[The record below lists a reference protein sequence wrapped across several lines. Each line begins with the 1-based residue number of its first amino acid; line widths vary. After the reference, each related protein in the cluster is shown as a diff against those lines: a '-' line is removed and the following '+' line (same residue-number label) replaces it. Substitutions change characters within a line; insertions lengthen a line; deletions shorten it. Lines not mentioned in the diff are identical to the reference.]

1 MQQKTV
7 ELKLT
12 TAERFLLIRRREKIS
27 RNTFAKRHK
36 MTAYRISKIEK
47 GLSRSNKLE
56 LLIRPSAHEVAYIL
70 RRRSKLHIKALARLM
85 KVSKQTILNREAG
98 RRKADAN
105 ITFLYKYMDGEIN
118 V

>member
-1 MQQKTV
+1 MQQKII

-27 RNTFAKRHK
+27 RKTFAKKHH
-36 MTAYRISKIEK
+36 MTMYRISKIEK
-47 GLSRSNKLE
+47 GRSRSNKLE
-56 LLIRPSAHEVAYIL
+56 LLIKPNANEVAFIL
-70 RRRSKLHIKALARLM
+70 RKRSRLHIKALAKLM

-105 ITFLYKYMDGEIN
+105 ITFLFKYMNGEIN